1 LESKSYPHLSL
12 DKNCWSDKIVVETPR

>member
-12 DKNCWSDKIVVETPR
+12 DKNCWSDKIVVETPK